1 MTTLIYVLG
10 SDIVHHN
17 NTMLRFFN
25 DHLVNEVGLTYKPR
39 FIVASKDNSLQAQYP
54 ALALECLADKKQ
66 VAQRVVTLAKAD
78 KDQRFLFLGQFN
90 APIWIALLTGK
101 IKRHQFWWHIWG
113 ADLYQDSKQL
123 KFRLFY
129 FLRKLAQKRVGR
141 VFGTRG
147 DLNYFAQ
154 SNVNIPA
161 SLLYFPT
168 RMDPKLTV
176 TEKQQHIDA
185 QQITIVLGNSGDKSN
200 RHIEALNAIAE
211 QFGKRAK
218 VIVPMGYPENNE
230 AYIQEVSQVAKQLFP
245 ENQVDVLREKLAFD
259 DYLSLLKT
267 CDLGYFIFHRQQGIG
282 TLCLLIQFAIPFV
295 ISRQNPFWQDLT
307 EQSVPVFFSGDML
320 DIPLIEEAQR
330 QLLTL
335 NRQDIAFFAPNF
347 TEGWKQLIEMS
358 TGRSQ

>member
-25 DHLVNEVGLTYKPR
+25 DHLVKEAELTYKPH
-39 FIVASKDNSLQAQYP
+39 FIVASKDDSLQAHYP
-54 ALALECLADKKQ
+54 ALAIECLADKKQ
-66 VAQRVVTLAKAD
+66 VSEKVISLAKAD
-78 KDQRFLFLGQFN
+78 RQQRFLFLGQFN
-90 APIWIALLTGK
+90 APIWLALLMGK

-123 KFRLFY
+123 KFKLFY
-129 FLRKLAQKRVGR
+129 LLRNWAQKRVGH

-154 SNVNIPA
+154 SHANIPET
-161 SLLYFPT
+161 LLYFPT
-168 RMDPKLTV
+168 RMDPSLTV
-176 TEKQQHIDA
+176 KEKPAINDREM
-185 QQITIVLGNSGDKSN
+185 TIVVGNSGDKSN
-200 RHIEALNAIAE
+200 RHITALKAIIE
-211 QFGKRAK
+211 QFGQRVK
-218 VIVPMGYPENNE
+218 VIIPMGYPENNDE
-230 AYIQEVSQVAKQLFP
+230 YIEEVQQAADELFLP
-245 ENQVDVLREKLAFD
+245 NSVEILRHKLAFD
-259 DYLSLLKT
+259 NYLALLKT

-307 EQSVPVFFSGDML
+307 EQGVPVFFSGDTL
-320 DIPLIEEAQR
+320 DIALIEEAKHE
-330 QLLTL
+330 LL
-335 NRQDIAFFAPNF
+335 RRDSQKIAFFAPNF

-358 TGRSQ
+358 EGGTQ

>member
-25 DHLVNEVGLTYKPR
+25 DHLVTEAGLTYKPR
-39 FIVASKDNSLQAQYP
+39 FIVASKNTSLQESYP
-54 ALALECLADKKQ
+54 ALDIECLADKKQ

-78 KDQRFLFLGQFN
+78 THQRFLFLGQFN
-90 APIWIALLTGK
+90 APIWLALLTGK

-129 FLRKLAQKRVGR
+129 LLRKLAQKRVGR

-154 SNVNIPA
+154 FNVNIPA

-168 RMDPKLTV
+168 RMDPTLTV
-176 TEKQQHIDA
+176 TEKAPIDEK
-185 QQITIVLGNSGDKSN
+185 QITIIVGNSGDRSN
-200 RHIEALNAIAE
+200 RHIEALQAIAE
-211 QFGKRAK
+211 QYGTRAK
-218 VIVPMGYPENNE
+218 VIIPMGYPENNHV
-230 AYIQEVSQVAKQLFP
+230 YIDEVTQAAGQLLP
-245 ENQVDVLREKLAFD
+245 YNQVEILRDKLAFD
-259 DYLSLLKT
+259 DYLTLLKT

-307 EQSVPVFFSGDML
+307 EQNVPVFFSGDKL
-320 DIPLIEEAQR
+320 DVALIEEAKR
-330 QLLTL
+330 QLLML
-335 NRQDIAFFAPNF
+335 DRQNIAFFAPNF
-347 TEGWKQLIEMS
+347 TDGWKELIEMS
-358 TGRSQ
+358 TGEPQ

>member
-17 NTMLRFFN
+17 STMLRFFN
-25 DHLVNEVGLTYKPR
+25 DHLVTEAALTYKPR
-39 FIVASKDNSLQAQYP
+39 FIVASKDGALQAHYP
-54 ALALECLADKKQ
+54 ALDIECLADKQQ
-66 VAQRVVTLAKAD
+66 VAQRVVALAKAD
-78 KDQRFLFLGQFN
+78 KSQRFLFLGQFN

-123 KFRLFY
+123 KFKLFY
-129 FLRKLAQKRVGR
+129 LLRKLAQKRVGR

-154 SNVNIPA
+154 SNVNVPA

-176 TEKQQHIDA
+176 TEKANIDE
-185 QQITIVLGNSGDKSN
+185 QQITILLGNSGDKSN
-200 RHIEALNAIAE
+200 RHIDALNAIAE
-211 QFGKRAK
+211 QFGQRAK
-218 VIVPMGYPENNE
+218 VIIPMGYPENND
-230 AYIQEVSQVAKQLFP
+230 AYIQEVSQAADTLFARGHV
-245 ENQVDVLREKLAFD
+245 EVLREKLAFD
-259 DYLSLLKT
+259 DYLALLKT

-307 EQSVPVFFSGDML
+307 EQSVPVFFSGDKL

-330 QLLTL
+330 QLLML
-335 NRQDIAFFAPNF
+335 NRNDITFFSPNF
-347 TEGWKQLIEMS
+347 TQGWKQLIEMS
-358 TGRSQ
+358 TGESQ